1 MIAANQATG
10 AEGAGEAG
18 IGPPAGPVAP
28 AAVGLPEPAPMATDL
43 SLAAI
48 DWRSSYRLIPTRF
61 PTIGLYDRVADPAD
75 LEAVFAIEMLTNP
88 RIRDAIGQLQL
99 VPPAERVSGAG
110 STLVMAAFTHLNPEG
125 SRFSDGS
132 YGVYYAAH
140 TLDTAV
146 AEVRHHRAR
155 FLARTR
161 EPAIELDLRAIVAGV
176 QGQLHDLRGWSAAHP
191 VLDPAHYGVSQ
202 ALAGR
207 LRAAGSS
214 GLVFPSVR
222 HSGGWCIG
230 AFRPKVVRHAKTG
243 TCVTLCWDGER
254 ITHWYEKRGLREVN
268 EAPL

>member
-1 MIAANQATG
+1 MIPPLQATG
-10 AEGAGEAG
+10 AESAGEAAG
-18 IGPPAGPVAP
+18 VEPTGPAVSAPAGLPRRDAVAEEVP
-28 AAVGLPEPAPMATDL
+28 
-43 SLAAI
+43 LAAL

-75 LEAVFAIEMLTNP
+75 LDAVFAIEMLTNP

-99 VPPAERVSGAG
+99 VPPAERVSGGG

-132 YGVYYAAH
+132 YGVYYAAA

-161 EPAIELDLRAIVAGV
+161 EPAMELDLRAIVAGA
-176 QGQLHDLRGWSAAHP
+176 QGEFHDLRGWSAAHP
-191 VLDPAHYGVSQ
+191 VLDPAHYGASQ
-202 ALAGR
+202 ALGLR

-214 GLVFPSVR
+214 GVVFPSVR
-222 HSGGWCIG
+222 HAGGWCIG
-230 AFRPKVVRHAKTG
+230 AFRPRVVRHAKAG

-254 ITHWYEKRGLREVN
+254 MTHWYEKRGLREVS